1 MIIYNL
7 LIRLYAILIRIAS
20 LRQLKAQQWVRGR
33 KNWRSSLEAK
43 LKPMSASKK
52 VWVHCASYG
61 EFEQGRPIIE
71 AIRKKHPDH
80 KIILTFFS
88 PSGYEAF
95 KDWTGADLICY
106 LPLDTKTNAK
116 YFIELVN
123 PKVVIFIKYEFWLNF
138 LFRLKKQNIPTY
150 LVSAV
155 FKPHHPFF
163 RWYGNIFRRSLNTF
177 EELFI
182 QDENSGKLL
191 EGIGIKNYEICGD
204 TRFDRVLEI
213 KKDFKAIPYFEIFC
227 GTQPVL
233 IAGSTWPKDEDL
245 LIESFLKLKNHD
257 LKLILVPH
265 SVDEKSISNLKSLL
279 EKNDLPYSL
288 YSEQKPELNRS
299 VLIVDAMGLLSK
311 IYHYASVAY
320 IGGGFNSGIHN
331 ILEPAVFL
339 KPVMFYGGDD
349 YHKFNEAID
358 LLNMG
363 AAKNVADTV
372 QLQNALNA
380 WISNKNET
388 KEIASKLDAYFQ
400 KNSGTT
406 ERVLNFIK
414 W

>member
-7 LIRLYAILIRIAS
+7 LIRLYALLIRIAS

-33 KNWRSSLEAK
+33 KNWRGNLEVK
-43 LKPMSASKK
+43 LKAMSASKK

-71 AIRKKHPDH
+71 AIGKKHPDH

-116 YFIELVN
+116 DFIELVN

-138 LFRLKKQNIPTY
+138 LFRLKKQSIPTY

-163 RWYGNIFRRSLNTF
+163 RWYGSIFRRSLNTF

-191 EGIGIKNYEICGD
+191 EDIGIKNYEICGD

-213 KKDFKAIPYFEIFC
+213 KKEFKTIPYFETYC
-227 GTQPVL
+227 GSAPVL
-233 IAGSTWPKDEDL
+233 IAGSTWPKDEEL
-245 LIESFLKLKNHD
+245 LIESFLKSKIPD
-257 LKLILVPH
+257 FKLILVPH
-265 SVDEKSISNLKSLL
+265 SVDEKSISNVRSLL
-279 EKNDLPYSL
+279 EKNELTYSL
-288 YSEQKPELNRS
+288 YSEQKPELKTN

-331 ILEPAVFL
+331 ILEPAVYL

-363 AAKNVADTV
+363 AAINVADTV
-372 QLQNALNA
+372 QLQNALNV

-388 KEIASKLDAYFQ
+388 KEIESKLHAYFQ

>member
-1 MIIYNL
+1 M
-7 LIRLYAILIRIAS
+7 
-20 LRQLKAQQWVRGR
+20 
-33 KNWRSSLEAK
+33 
-43 LKPMSASKK
+43 
-52 VWVHCASYG
+52 
-61 EFEQGRPIIE
+61 
-71 AIRKKHPDH
+71 
-80 KIILTFFS
+80 
-88 PSGYEAF
+88 
-95 KDWTGADLICY
+95 
-106 LPLDTKTNAK
+106 
-116 YFIELVN
+116 
-123 PKVVIFIKYEFWLNF
+123 
-138 LFRLKKQNIPTY
+138 
-150 LVSAV
+150 

-163 RWYGNIFRRSLNTF
+163 RWYGSIFKRSLNTF

-191 EGIGIKNYEICGD
+191 ESIGIKNYEICGD

-213 KKDFKAIPYFEIFC
+213 KKEFKAIPYFETFC
-227 GTQPVL
+227 GNQSVL
-233 IAGSTWPKDEDL
+233 IAGSTWPKDEEL
-245 LIESFLKLKNHD
+245 LIESYLKSKIPD

-265 SVDEKSISNLKSLL
+265 SVDEKSISNVKSLL
-279 EKNDLPYSL
+279 EKNELTYSL
-288 YSEQKPELNRS
+288 YSEQKPELKTN

-331 ILEPAVFL
+331 ILEPAVYL

-363 AAKNVADTV
+363 AAINVVDSI
-372 QLQNALNA
+372 QLQNALSN
-380 WISNKNET
+380 WITTKNET
-388 KEIASKLDAYFQ
+388 AIIASKLDAYFQ